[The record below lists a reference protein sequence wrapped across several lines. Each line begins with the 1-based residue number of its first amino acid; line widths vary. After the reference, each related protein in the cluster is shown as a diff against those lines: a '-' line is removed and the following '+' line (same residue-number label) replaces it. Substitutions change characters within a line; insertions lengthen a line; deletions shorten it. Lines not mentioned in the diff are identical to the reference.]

1 MVEREP
7 VIFRGSSSA
16 SFRGNGNGNGRG
28 GKPMPV
34 ARPGNIALD
43 VARPLYVKGPN
54 WKYTD
59 YKDNLLT
66 SIEEVKESGLP
77 ELHFLDGKEPLLDA
91 NNT

>member
-54 WKYTD
+54 W
-59 YKDNLLT
+59 
-66 SIEEVKESGLP
+66 
-77 ELHFLDGKEPLLDA
+77 
-91 NNT
+91 